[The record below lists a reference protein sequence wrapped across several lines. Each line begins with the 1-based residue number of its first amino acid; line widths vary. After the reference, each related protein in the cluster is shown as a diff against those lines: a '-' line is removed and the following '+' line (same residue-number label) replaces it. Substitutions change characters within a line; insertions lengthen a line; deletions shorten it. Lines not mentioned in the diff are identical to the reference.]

1 VQPDVHYARNG
12 DVAIAYQVVGD
23 GDRDLVFVSDF
34 VSNLVYFWESP
45 YWREFYERLA
55 QSFRLIL
62 FDKRGTGLSD
72 RGAFFPA
79 LETRMEDMRAVLDA
93 VGSERAVVFGSHE
106 GGGMAALYAATYPER
121 TDALAVFQFGPSG
134 WGLDDPVGQQREL
147 DRLRATW
154 GTQYFADQLLA
165 EICPTLLRSEADR
178 LWFANCL
185 RVGATPEVAYELNKA
200 FMESDLRD
208 VLPAI
213 RMPALVLYRGA
224 MAEANGARDTAKM
237 IPNARL
243 VEIRG
248 SDWWGIFLSRE
259 IVDELEAF
267 VATLGAEAAPDRVLA
282 TILFTDLVG
291 STEKTATLGD
301 QGWRELL
308 EQHHSRIRRELARYR
323 GVELDTAGDGFF
335 ARFEGPARAIR
346 CAAAIQESVSE
357 LGLEVRAGVH
367 TGECELLEGKVAG
380 IAVSIGARVAA
391 QAQPGEVLVSSTVK
405 DLVAGSGIGFEDRG
419 AHELKGIPGEW
430 RVYAVEH

>member
-1 VQPDVHYARNG
+1 VRWLATLLAWNDVTRDTVRVQPDVHYARNG

-23 GDRDLVFVSDF
+23 GDRDLVFVPDF
-34 VSNLVYFWESP
+34 VSNLVYFWESA

-72 RGAFFPA
+72 RGPFFPA
-79 LETRMEDMRAVLDA
+79 LETRMEDMRAVLDS
-93 VGSERAVVFGSHE
+93 VGSERAIVFGSHE
-106 GGGMAALYAATYPER
+106 GGGLAALYAATYPER

-154 GTQYFADQLLA
+154 GTQDFSDQLLA
-165 EICPTLLRSEADR
+165 QICPTLLRSEADR

-200 FMESDLRD
+200 FMESDLSD

-224 MAEANGARDTAKM
+224 IAEEYGARDTAKL

-243 VEIRG
+243 VEIAG
-248 SDWWGIFLSRE
+248 SDWWGTFLSRE

-267 VATLGAEAAPDRVLA
+267 VATLEQKPRPTVCWRPFCSPIWSGLPRRQRRWGIRVGA
-282 TILFTDLVG
+282 
-291 STEKTATLGD
+291 SC
-301 QGWRELL
+301 W
-308 EQHHSRIRRELARYR
+308 
-323 GVELDTAGDGFF
+323 
-335 ARFEGPARAIR
+335 
-346 CAAAIQESVSE
+346 
-357 LGLEVRAGVH
+357 
-367 TGECELLEGKVAG
+367 
-380 IAVSIGARVAA
+380 
-391 QAQPGEVLVSSTVK
+391 SSTTQ
-405 DLVAGSGIGFEDRG
+405 GSGGSSHAIAESSWTLPVTGSSRASRARRG
-419 AHELKGIPGEW
+419 RFGAPLRSRNP
-430 RVYAVEH
+430 